1 MSGQSNSPAR
11 LLQHRSSP
19 VHFDSPV
26 TPESIARAKA
36 AAEHEREEIDRLT
49 QLRNADKLELSAIVD
64 RHGWQEVARWLA
76 GLQAIHQDVR
86 RI

>member
-1 MSGQSNSPAR
+1 MSGQSNPTAR

-19 VHFDSPV
+19 VVFDPPV
-26 TPESIARAKA
+26 TPESIERAKA
-36 AAEHEREEIDRLT
+36 EAARQLAEIAAWNT
-49 QLRNADKLELSAIVD
+49 LRDEDKLELSAIVD
-64 RHGWQEVARWLA
+64 RHGWQEVARWFM